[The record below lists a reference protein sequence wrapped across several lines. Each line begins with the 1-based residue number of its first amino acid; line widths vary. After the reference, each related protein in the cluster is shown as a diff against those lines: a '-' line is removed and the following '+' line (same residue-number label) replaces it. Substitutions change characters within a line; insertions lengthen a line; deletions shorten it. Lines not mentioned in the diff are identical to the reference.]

1 MKLLA
6 LRGISGSGKSTYA
19 EELRKQG
26 WVVVSRDAIRETMF
40 KDYAST
46 DEDVVTVVEDEAIA
60 SSLKAGHNVV
70 VDDTNIRTKYL
81 KRFARIAFNQGADF
95 DVKQFDIDV
104 TEAVRRVGVRGAQ
117 GGRFVPADVIKKQAQ
132 GLKHRVSLA
141 ELYEEQQ
148 VFRPYAPPPFGEVA
162 ILVDV
167 DGTLA
172 HNNGHRGW
180 YDYDKVINDELKN
193 PIAEIVRQHAFFGI
207 KVIIMSGRDDD
218 CKAQTIEW
226 LTKNLVPFDEIH
238 MRRTG
243 DQRRDSI
250 VKAELFDQY
259 IRDRFDVKF
268 VLDDRNQ
275 VVDMWRSLGLT
286 CLQVQAGNY

>member
-1 MKLLA
+1 
-6 LRGISGSGKSTYA
+6 
-19 EELRKQG
+19 
-26 WVVVSRDAIRETMF
+26 
-40 KDYAST
+40 
-46 DEDVVTVVEDEAIA
+46 
-60 SSLKAGHNVV
+60 LKAGFNVV
-70 VDDTNIRTKYL
+70 IDDTNIRTKYI
-81 KRFARIAFNQGADF
+81 KRFARIAFNQSADF
-95 DVKQFDIDV
+95 DVKQIDCDV
-104 TEAVRRVGVRGAQ
+104 NEAIKRVHKRADN
-117 GGRFVPADVIKKQAQ
+117 GGRFVPDEVIRKQAQ

-148 VFRPYAPPPFGEVA
+148 VYTPYVPPPFGQNA

-193 PIAEIVRQHAFFGI
+193 PIADIVRNAAFFGCR
-207 KVIIMSGRDDD
+207 VIIMSGRDDD
-218 CKAQTIEW
+218 CKQQTIEW
-226 LTKNLVPFDEIH
+226 LTNNLVPFDEIH

-243 DQRRDSI
+243 DGRRDSI

-259 IRDRFDVKF
+259 IRDRFNILY

-286 CLQVQAGNY
+286 CLQVQAGDY